1 MEITLIYPNQLF
13 DNHPAIK
20 KGRSIYIV
28 RHPSFFSSYRFHK
41 QKILLHYLSTDQY
54 KSSLSYN
61 GYDCKIID
69 EDEYLEFKK
78 FILEKVSTI
87 HFCEFIDNELS
98 NEFISSYTHKVASK
112 SYHNPMFFESS
123 DEVEKYF
130 SSKKKFQLSN
140 FYKNL
145 RIKHKILIDEY
156 EKPLNGKWS
165 FDTENRKKIPK
176 NLEIPITKKFS
187 YDNKLLKKYKNMI
200 EDRYSINPGTLA
212 NFNYPVNKEQSL
224 DILSNFLISK
234 FSLFGNY
241 QDAIRSDETFLF
253 HSVIS
258 PVLNIG
264 LITPKE
270 VVDSAIDFAEKSK
283 VDFNSLE
290 GFVRQIL
297 GWREF
302 IRGVYVTNGKSQK
315 ELNYWQANNE
325 LPKSFY
331 NAKTNLLPV
340 DDSINKVNKFA
351 YLHHIERLMIL
362 GNIMLLLEIN
372 PNDIN
377 KWFMELFIDSYDW
390 VMIPNIY
397 GMSQFSDGGLMA
409 SKPYI
414 SSSNYILKMS
424 NYKKE
429 KWSKIWD
436 SLFWQFISKHEEK
449 IKSNQRMSFMTS
461 LYSRKSESEKQEI
474 KKISE
479 DFKEKIL

>member
-187 YDNKLLKKYKNMI
+187 YDNKLLEKYKNMI
-200 EDRYSINPGTLA
+200 EDRYRINPGTLA

-224 DILSNFLISK
+224 DILSNFIS
-234 FSLFGNY
+234 
-241 QDAIRSDETFLF
+241 
-253 HSVIS
+253 
-258 PVLNIG
+258 
-264 LITPKE
+264 
-270 VVDSAIDFAEKSK
+270 
-283 VDFNSLE
+283 
-290 GFVRQIL
+290 
-297 GWREF
+297 
-302 IRGVYVTNGKSQK
+302 
-315 ELNYWQANNE
+315 
-325 LPKSFY
+325 
-331 NAKTNLLPV
+331 
-340 DDSINKVNKFA
+340 
-351 YLHHIERLMIL
+351 
-362 GNIMLLLEIN
+362 
-372 PNDIN
+372 
-377 KWFMELFIDSYDW
+377 
-390 VMIPNIY
+390 
-397 GMSQFSDGGLMA
+397 
-409 SKPYI
+409 
-414 SSSNYILKMS
+414 
-424 NYKKE
+424 
-429 KWSKIWD
+429 
-436 SLFWQFISKHEEK
+436 
-449 IKSNQRMSFMTS
+449 
-461 LYSRKSESEKQEI
+461 
-474 KKISE
+474 
-479 DFKEKIL
+479 